1 MVFFYLWIVFYII
14 SFCYIFIWDFKM
26 DWGFFDKNVGENI
39 FFWEEIVY
47 FQKVYYYCV
56 IIEDVILCFVWII

>member
-1 MVFFYLWIVFYII
+1 MVMFVVFYSIYKERGYLDIMVFFYLWIVFYII

-47 FQKVYYYCV
+47 F
-56 IIEDVILCFVWII
+56 